1 MLGYLDTVATF
12 ETALKSIQAKLDEMF
27 KKQQCILTKLYEL
40 EVITKK
46 NAELFNQSENM
57 FKACH
62 IGFKQVRDACHCLR
76 EELSEATGTM
86 VTESWLD

>member
-1 MLGYLDTVATF
+1 MLGYLETVAGF
-12 ETALKSIQAKLDEMF
+12 ETALVGIQGKLDEMF

-40 EVITKK
+40 EVSTKK
-46 NAELFNQSENM
+46 NAELFHQTEAM

-62 IGFKQVRDACHCLR
+62 IGFKQVRDACHVLR
-76 EELSEATGTM
+76 EDLSEAAGTM